1 MLCAVVVLN
10 LAITYNNCF
19 YLAIIGTES
28 QRPDAEGPDDLP
40 TAHGTSRRKKNPIKD
55 TA

>member
-19 YLAIIGTES
+19 YIGDHRETES
-28 QRPDAEGPDDLP
+28 QRPEGPDDLP